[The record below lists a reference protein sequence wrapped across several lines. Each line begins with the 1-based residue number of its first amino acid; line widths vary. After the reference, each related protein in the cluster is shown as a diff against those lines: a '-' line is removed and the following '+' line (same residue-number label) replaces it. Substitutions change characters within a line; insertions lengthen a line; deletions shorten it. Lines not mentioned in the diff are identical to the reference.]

1 MAERISARIDDMRT
15 QVAQSMFA
23 ATQEEVETAEQTDEL
38 EVNEA
43 YVNQAGTGHSKEG
56 YHDAG
61 LFDKKTAEKHA
72 KTHGGVVI
80 KDPSGDHVVKI
91 KKDKSSAVKEQQE
104 TFVEEDFQ
112 WITEEEY
119 LQLTKEEQEEYLT
132 EEQLDEL
139 MGKGSIGAIRDI
151 HHDAAYK
158 AGKQTDRT
166 KFHGTQAARAG
177 HIASKIST
185 RAKYGKD
192 AQHYH
197 EYGYNSK
204 KAKGSYARLSPDA
217 KKKVTKTLGKE
228 YTGKDKSP
236 NTPTKGKTTID
247 NPHTKSQQHDLAT
260 DRTKTRAEYGLKQL
274 PQDKETISKGRD

>member
-1 MAERISARIDDMRT
+1 MNDTTRNLVYAIADGDALGTQNAFAAAMAEKLSTRLDDMRAE
-15 QVAQSMFA
+15 VAQSMF
-23 ATQEEVETAEQTDEL
+23 
-38 EVNEA
+38 
-43 YVNQAGTGHSKEG
+43 NQ
-56 YHDAG
+56 
-61 LFDKKTAEKHA
+61 
-72 KTHGGVVI
+72 
-80 KDPSGDHVVKI
+80 
-91 KKDKSSAVKEQQE
+91 EQQE

-185 RAKYGKD
+185 RAQYGKD